1 MEQKCPDEE
10 TLAAYMEGLLPE
22 DQRSRIEAHISSC
35 NRCFEE
41 FEMTTGMVRG
51 GPLSDAEKAPLEVT
65 QSALR
70 LVNSQNAMPGSLF
83 VGKIRHSLSILN
95 DRLLRLVRLS
105 MRADW
110 QLAPIRGSKGAL
122 SQGLFRIKKSFKDF
136 DTDVEIEKTGE
147 NKAHIRISISAQNGS
162 WKGIRATLKRGNREL
177 CSALFS
183 HGSVSFEEISF
194 GPCKL
199 TFEKDG
205 VSLGVYSFHIK
216 ETVHG
221 KK

>member
-41 FEMTTGMVRG
+41 FELTTGMVRG
-51 GPLSDAEKAPLEVT
+51 EPLANAEKAPLEVT

-70 LVNSQNAMPGSLF
+70 LVNSQNPVPGSL
-83 VGKIRHSLSILN
+83 VLGKIRHSLSILN
-95 DRLLRLVRLS
+95 ARLLHLVRLS
-105 MRADW
+105 MRSDW
-110 QLAPIRGSKGAL
+110 QLAPIRGSKEAL
-122 SQGLFRIKKSFKDF
+122 SQDLFHIQKGFKDF
-136 DTDVEIEKTGE
+136 DTDIEIEKIGE
-147 NKAHIRISISAQNGS
+147 NTAHIRISISNQNGS
-162 WKGIRATLKRGNREL
+162 GEGIRATLKRGDREL

-183 HGSVSFEEISF
+183 HGSALFEDISF

-199 TFEKDG
+199 IFERDG
-205 VSLGVYSFHIK
+205 MSLGIYSFDIK
-216 ETVHG
+216 ETRHE
-221 KK
+221 KR